1 LWYVQVR
8 PGRAIDWP
16 AVTGGGA
23 AHEPR
28 GFGARSRIVDSA
40 YELFSR
46 EGVRAIGID
55 RVVEEAGVAKMTL
68 YRHFPSKDDLVLAFL
83 QERERR
89 WTRAWLEQTIEE
101 FAPSGPERPL
111 ALFDALDEWF
121 HRPDYEGCP
130 FVRTLHEVARGPVR
144 EETVRQLGLVR
155 KLLET
160 HAAEAGVERAEDF
173 SFKMQALMIG
183 AMVLALRGDLEAARR
198 GREVAGVLLEE
209 ALAGAGALGDPTA
222 PAG

>member
-1 LWYVQVR
+1 MS
-8 PGRAIDWP
+8 A
-16 AVTGGGA
+16 GGA
-23 AHEPR
+23 AGEPR
-28 GFGARSRIVDSA
+28 GLGARSRIVDSA
-40 YELFSR
+40 YELFSH

-55 RVVEEAGVAKMTL
+55 RVVEAAGVAKMTL

-89 WTRAWLEQTIEE
+89 WTRDWLEQTIEE
-101 FAPSGPERPL
+101 FAPSRPERPL

-121 HRPDYEGCP
+121 HRPDYEGCS
-130 FVRTLHEVARGPVR
+130 FVRTLHEVPSGPVR
-144 EETVRQLGLVR
+144 EETIRQLGLVR

-160 HAAEAGVERAEDF
+160 HAGEAGVEHPEEF

-209 ALAGAGALGDPTA
+209 GLARAGAYGGPTA

>member
-1 LWYVQVR
+1 VS
-8 PGRAIDWP
+8 A
-16 AVTGGGA
+16 GGA
-23 AHEPR
+23 AQER
-28 GFGARSRIVDSA
+28 QGIGARSRIVDTA

-55 RVVEEAGVAKMTL
+55 RVVEEARVAKMTL

-101 FAPSGPERPL
+101 VAPSQPERPL

-130 FVRTLHEVARGPVR
+130 FVRTLHEVPHGPVR
-144 EETVRQLGLVR
+144 EETIRQLGVVR
-155 KLLET
+155 KILRT
-160 HAAEAGVERAEDF
+160 HAGQAGVENPDEF

-183 AMVLALRGDLEAARR
+183 AIVLALRGDLEAARH
-198 GREVAGVLLEE
+198 GREVACLLLEQ
-209 ALAGAGALGDPTA
+209 AQARAGAYDAPTA
-222 PAG
+222 PTA